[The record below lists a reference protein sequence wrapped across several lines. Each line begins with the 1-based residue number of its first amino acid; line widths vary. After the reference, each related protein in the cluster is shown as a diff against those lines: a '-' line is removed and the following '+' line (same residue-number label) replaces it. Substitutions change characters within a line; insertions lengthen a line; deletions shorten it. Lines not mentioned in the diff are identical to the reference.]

1 VTESSP
7 RTAPDGPA
15 PRIASLDL
23 LRRVDEALAV
33 ECAAFGRP
41 AEPLRREAYLRH
53 AAYPRFAALGATVG
67 ERLVGFGYGHLDE
80 AGQWWHDQIA
90 AAMSAAG
97 HAAWLDG
104 SWVLVELHVHPDW
117 QRRGLG
123 HALLTRLVAD
133 RPEPAVLLSTGDAAT
148 PARALYRRL
157 GFVDLLTGFRFGGE
171 ARPFAVMGAR
181 LPLRQGR

>member
-1 VTESSP
+1 
-7 RTAPDGPA
+7 
-15 PRIASLDL
+15 
-23 LRRVDEALAV
+23 
-33 ECAAFGRP
+33 
-41 AEPLRREAYLRH
+41 
-53 AAYPRFAALGATVG
+53 
-67 ERLVGFGYGHLDE
+67 
-80 AGQWWHDQIA
+80 
-90 AAMSAAG
+90 MSAAG

-123 HALLTRLVAD
+123 RTLLTRLVAD
-133 RPEPAVLLSTGDAAT
+133 RAEPAVLLSTDDAPT
-148 PARALYRRL
+148 PARRLYRRL